1 MITRMSNGWY
11 TFDEHEVP
19 RIIDA
24 LLVAGYQRLPHWFFV
39 HDRNHITLQYSRRGM
54 SILALPDV
62 WDAYADLFDL
72 DDGEVIAGRLD
83 RLGWRRRPSYG
94 FSGPGAAVTIMSSAH
109 TGSEM
114 WLDIRG
120 PKPHLVRAA
129 LDPLG
134 VERLA
139 DDVGQRIPGT
149 QRTVPDVMAHP
160 LVNTEV
166 YLPSAYT
173 GVIVAAR
180 DTPAN
185 TTLCHVHHADG
196 MIEQYWRTDLE
207 VVTEQHTKRC
217 RCGQPMIY
225 QGFASRTIS
234 KDATPLPATWPQPGE
249 RESPM
254 RILVLSAVKVWQC
267 PCGAYVEQSAVRP

>member
-11 TFDEHEVP
+11 MFDEHEVP

-24 LLVAGYQRLPHWFFV
+24 LLVAGEQRLPHWFFV
-39 HDRNHITLQYSRRGM
+39 HGHNHITLQYSRRGM
-54 SILALPDV
+54 SIIAPPDV
-62 WDAYADLFDL
+62 WEAYTDLFNL
-72 DDGEVIAGRLD
+72 DDGEVIAGRLE

-94 FSGPGAAVTIMSSAH
+94 FTGPGAAVYMMSSAI

-120 PKPHLVRAA
+120 PKPYLVRAA

-134 VERLA
+134 IEPLEDNGA
-139 DDVGQRIPGT
+139 QEGHGT
-149 QRTVPDVMAHP
+149 KRTMPDVTAHP
-160 LVNTEV
+160 LVAAEV

-180 DTPAN
+180 DTQ
-185 TTLCHVHHADG
+185 TGITLCHVQHADG
-196 MIEQYWRTDLE
+196 MIEQYWRTALE
-207 VVTEQHTKRC
+207 LVTEQRVKRC
-217 RCGQPMIY
+217 HCGQPMIY

-234 KDATPLPATWPQPGE
+234 KEAASLPPAWQPPDY
-249 RESPM
+249 REEPM
-254 RILVLSAVKVWQC
+254 QVVVLGAVKVWQC
-267 PCGAYVEQSAVRP
+267 QCGARVEQPVR